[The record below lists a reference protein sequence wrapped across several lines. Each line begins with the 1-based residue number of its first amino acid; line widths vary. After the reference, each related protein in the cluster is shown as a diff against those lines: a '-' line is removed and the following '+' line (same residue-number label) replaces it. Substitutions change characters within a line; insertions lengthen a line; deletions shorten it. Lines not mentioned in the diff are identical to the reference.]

1 MSANPHYME
10 HRWGTRV
17 ELDAPAK
24 LMTGE
29 GLCEGVLRNA
39 SLSGAFLETPARPTL
54 LSRVSIRPVSRE
66 GEWLDGWVVR
76 IESRGVAVEWLDP
89 PLHSV
94 AVLLALH
101 GPAPAPHAR
110 PGRGGRPQSVVPL
123 RQHHA
128 FPGNADVELTP

>member
-1 MSANPHYME
+1 MSANPQFME

-17 ELDAPAK
+17 DLEAPAR

-29 GLCEGVLRNA
+29 GMCEAMLRNA
-39 SLSGAFLETPARPTL
+39 SLSGAFLETSARPTL
-54 LSRVSIRPVSRE
+54 LSRVSVRPTSPS

-76 IESRGVAVEWLDP
+76 IEPRGVAVEWLDP

-101 GPAPAPHAR
+101 ESTAPPPQRGP
-110 PGRGGRPQSVVPL
+110 RGQPLPL
-123 RQHHA
+123 RPRA
-128 FPGNADVELTP
+128 PRDTRVELSS